1 MRILVDKMPRNFY
14 ECPFSTTYVFKN
26 ERYWVCQFD
35 GLDVKDICPESCN
48 YLAKGAVAC
57 ELAVE
62 ADGEAEAGKAV

>member
-1 MRILVDKMPRNFY
+1 MRILVDKMPKNFY
-14 ECPFSTTYVFKN
+14 ECPFATTYVFKN
-26 ERYWVCQFD
+26 ERHWVCKFD
-35 GLDVKDICPESCN
+35 GLDVNDICPESCM